1 MPWAASQVAWA
12 GPGVLD
18 VLVVPA
24 SRRRREA
31 GRHCGLR
38 GPYAG
43 EGYRAAGVHLAGLGG
58 RVRGGQPIS
67 TVRRCR
73 KDHPAARCITG
84 LLSLSL
90 RPGTT
95 GSEGGGAGPLG
106 NGSGKR
112 HGRTLCGCRPGYGG
126 DGVVSP
132 GGDGGGSGRGG
143 DGGTGHG
150 RVIRDCR
157 RGDASAVAGRL
168 AAGAQPQETRARGT
182 ARAMMTAPTRKAWV

>member
-12 GPGVLD
+12 GSGVLGF
-18 VLVVPA
+18 LVVPA

-31 GRHCGLR
+31 GRHRGLR
-38 GPYAG
+38 GPKAIADQVVVCERFPEGVRPQGAG
-43 EGYRAAGVHLAGLGG
+43 RPRASWAAATGARLAN
-58 RVRGGQPIS
+58 
-67 TVRRCR
+67 
-73 KDHPAARCITG
+73 

-95 GSEGGGAGPLG
+95 GSEGGGAGSLG
-106 NGSGKR
+106 IGSGKR
-112 HGRTLCGCRPGYGG
+112 HGLTLCGCRAGYGG
-126 DGVVSP
+126 AGVVSP
-132 GGDGGGSGRGG
+132 GGDGGGGGRGG

-168 AAGAQPQETRARGT
+168 AAGAQPQENQGEGDGEGDDD
-182 ARAMMTAPTRKAWV
+182 